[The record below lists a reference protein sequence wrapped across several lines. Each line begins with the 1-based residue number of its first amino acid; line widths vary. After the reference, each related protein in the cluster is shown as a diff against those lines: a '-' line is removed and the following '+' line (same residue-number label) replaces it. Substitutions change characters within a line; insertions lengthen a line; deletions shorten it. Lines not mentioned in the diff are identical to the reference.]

1 MNQQVELRE
10 LMMLD
15 DYLYDDC
22 HGLSVD
28 LVNKRQIM
36 FIPILGCHMISEATV
51 IFDYPM
57 GTEEIGRLIFKFFEQ
72 MKQRNLTLHFPYK
85 NYWLMPKGIRS
96 FKKYVEAAFPVSLEW
111 DGNVLGGNRWI
122 PAPDRGF
129 ISEGPGGHEVT
140 ISTSISA
147 KELGEFILQQF
158 DYIERRRQDS

>member
-1 MNQQVELRE
+1 MCQQVLRE

-36 FIPILGCHMISEATV
+36 FIPILGCRMISEATV

-57 GTEEIGRLIFKFFEQ
+57 GAEEIGRLVFQFFEQ
-72 MKQRNLTLHFPYK
+72 MKQRSLTFHSPYK

-96 FKKYVEAAFPVSLEW
+96 FKKYVEAAFPVGLEW
-111 DGNVLGGNRWI
+111 DGNVLGVNRWI

-129 ISEGPGGHEVT
+129 TSEGSGGYEAT
-140 ISTSISA
+140 ISTAVSA

-158 DYIERRRQDS
+158 DYIEQRRQRS

>member
-1 MNQQVELRE
+1 MCQQVLRE

-36 FIPILGCHMISEATV
+36 FIPILGCRMISEAAV
-51 IFDYPM
+51 IFDYPI
-57 GTEEIGRLIFKFFEQ
+57 GAEEIGRLVFQFFEQ
-72 MKQRNLTLHFPYK
+72 MKQRSLTLQSPYK

-96 FKKYVEAAFPVSLEW
+96 FKKYVEAAFPVGLEW
-111 DGNVLGGNRWI
+111 DGNVLGVNRWI

-129 ISEGPGGHEVT
+129 TLEGSGGYEAT
-140 ISTSISA
+140 ISTSVSA

-158 DYIERRRQDS
+158 DYIEQRRQRS